1 MVKKYVIS
9 IFFVLTILPVAAQQ
23 ITEHWISVDKGRLY
37 CQTMG
42 KGEPLLFIHG
52 GPGLNQSYLVPAFES
67 LAKKYMLIF
76 YDQRSS
82 GKSALSVKATMNF
95 KTFADDIDSIRKY
108 FGLEKINIISH
119 SWGSLVAI
127 HYANDYP
134 INITSLILLDPIPA
148 NTSFNN
154 QMNTL
159 ISERTSSF
167 DSLERARIMQTEDFK
182 SGKSN
187 AILQLMKLSFKANF
201 CDTSSLEK
209 LKLELPENYAAAALS
224 YEGWM
229 KEMKNYDVTSQLK
242 NIQCPVYILYG
253 ACDIIPV
260 EAAVQIQNLIP
271 NSDIKIYADAGH
283 FCFIEQNRHSIKD
296 IQRFLKSVSN
306 GEHVN

>member
-1 MVKKYVIS
+1 MKKYVIC
-9 IFFVLTILPVAAQQ
+9 IAFVLTILPIAAQQ
-23 ITEHWISVDKGRLY
+23 ITEHWIDVDKGRLY
-37 CQTMG
+37 CQTIG

-52 GPGLNQSYLVPAFES
+52 GPGLNQSYLIPAFET

-95 KTFADDIDSIRKY
+95 ETFADDIDSIRKY
-108 FGLEKINIISH
+108 FVLEKINIISH

-127 HYANDYP
+127 NYAAVYP
-134 INITSLILLDPIPA
+134 KNINTLILLNPVPA
-148 NTSFNN
+148 NTSFTN

-159 ISERTSSF
+159 SIQRTSSF
-167 DSLERARIMQTEDFK
+167 DSLERARIIQTEDFK

-187 AILQLMKLSFKANF
+187 AILQLMKLSFKLNF
-201 CDTSSLEK
+201 CDTSSLGK

-229 KEMKNYDVTSQLK
+229 KDMKNYDVSPQLK
-242 NIQCPVYILYG
+242 RIQCPVFILYG

-260 EAAVQIQNLIP
+260 EAAVQIQNLIS

-283 FCFIEQNRHSIKD
+283 FCFIEQNRRSIKD
-296 IQRFLKSVSN
+296 IQRFLQSVSKR
-306 GEHVN
+306 